1 MNTCPLELNSNLY
14 VVYYN
19 GKSDMFRIGV
29 DGILS
34 NLNNNQINGPLDY
47 DGTRR
52 VEIVEYHRQSIGSYG
67 CVQLT
72 QMKL

>member
-1 MNTCPLELNSNLY
+1 
-14 VVYYN
+14 
-19 GKSDMFRIGV
+19 MFRIGV